1 MSRHSASANS
11 QVSSQAFSQAT
22 SPSSGDSSTGTTSG
36 GRALKA
42 VLRVTLRSFRSH
54 LGRLVLTVCAV
65 AVAVSFLTGSQMLS
79 GVLNG
84 TVSTMM
90 SSEYEGV
97 PVVVRPAEG
106 HPSLAPDSATV
117 VGELPEVDRV
127 NINDRRSVLV
137 TAADGTTVDSGKDHI
152 HVVPWYPPE
161 QAVGSSTESGGP
173 GPAPGEALVSEGAA
187 RGGLAVGSLVHV
199 NDGSEDYDLTV
210 TGTIPDSDDKSTDTG
225 IELAVNLDD
234 YTARYAESGLP
245 ALLVTPAPGAET
257 QETMDAIGAALDSPE
272 RGLPDVRTG
281 EELVDESQDATES
294 ALGFVRYLLYAFA
307 GVALLAALFTIVN
320 TFQMTVARRNRE
332 IALLRSLGVSRRQ
345 VTGSVLGE
353 ALLCGVVGSGL
364 GVLLGVG
371 AVHVLLRAVRSMSD
385 TVDVSAPEVTG
396 ATIVVPLVVGTVVT
410 LLGGVLPARK
420 AGRVAPLE
428 ALRQAEAPQQRTSPW
443 RTVAG
448 IAVIIAGAVLC
459 SVALSLDA
467 DTTTRASLAGAGAVV
482 GFLGVY
488 LASPA
493 ILGAVTGLFNRLPHR
508 RPAVRLATAQV
519 SRTPARSAGT
529 AFALTL
535 GLSLTTVT
543 GMLGASVVN
552 AVEETVTT
560 EVTAD
565 LVVGAADGLTVD
577 PVPGTATDA
586 VRETPG
592 VGSVYTVGKAPVVV
606 GAAEDGVNLV
616 SVSNG
621 DPTTAVEVGE
631 VTGNLDLSSGEG
643 LTMSASFAADHGLQI
658 GDLVE
663 VGVPG
668 QTFTSWIPLQG
679 TYGHS
684 RLLGD
689 VVVSST
695 AFWRLA
701 PGDRGLGGHRTLAVA
716 VTGDGSVDTDTLR
729 ERLEDATA
737 SSPSVGVQTPAE
749 FAGRQTD
756 LIDRIIAVVYALSA
770 LAVIVAVLGVANT
783 LALSVAERR
792 REIGMLRAVGATR
805 GLIRRTITVEA
816 VLTSVYGAVVG
827 VLAGLGAG
835 FAVLGVLGDVGL
847 TSVIVPWAVVAG
859 VLVGSVVVGVVSALA
874 PAVRA
879 ARTPPL
885 DAVAE

>member
-1 MSRHSASANS
+1 M
-11 QVSSQAFSQAT
+11 
-22 SPSSGDSSTGTTSG
+22 
-36 GRALKA
+36 A

-54 LGRLVLTVCAV
+54 LGRLILTVSAV

-97 PVVVRPAEG
+97 PLVVRPAEG
-106 HPSLAPDSATV
+106 HPSLAPDSPTV

-127 NINDRRSVLV
+127 NIDDRRSVLV
-137 TAADGTTVDSGKDHI
+137 TAADGSAVDSGRDRI
-152 HVVPWYPPE
+152 HVVPWYSPE
-161 QAVGSSTESGGP
+161 DAVGPAASDGSP
-173 GPAPGEALVSEGAA
+173 GPAPGEVLVSENAA

-210 TGTIPDSDDKSTDTG
+210 AGTTPDTEQRSTGTG
-225 IELAVNLDD
+225 IELAVNLGDF
-234 YTARYAESGLP
+234 TARYAESGLP
-245 ALLVTPAPGAET
+245 ALLVEPSPEADT
-257 QETMDAIGAALDSPE
+257 QETMDAIGAALDSPD

-281 EELVDESQDATES
+281 DELVEESQDATES

-320 TFQMTVARRNRE
+320 TFQMTVARRHRD

-353 ALLCGVVGSGL
+353 ALLCGIVGSGF

-371 AVHVLLRAVRSMSD
+371 AVNALLRVMRSMSD
-385 TVDVSAPEVTG
+385 SVDIATPEVSTV
-396 ATIVVPLVVGTVVT
+396 TIVIPLIVGTVVT
-410 LLGGVLPARK
+410 LLGGLLPARK
-420 AGRVAPLE
+420 AGHVAPLE
-428 ALRQAEAPQQRTSPW
+428 ALRQADAPQQRTAPW
-443 RTVAG
+443 RVVDGAVVIAVG
-448 IAVIIAGAVLC
+448 IALC
-459 SVALSLDA
+459 GIALSRDA
-467 DTTTRASLAGAGAVV
+467 AVTSSRASLAGTGAVT

-493 ILGAVTGLFNRLPHR
+493 ILGAVTRVLNCLPHR
-508 RPAVRLATAQV
+508 RPAERLATAQV

-565 LVVGAADGLTVD
+565 LVVGAVDGLTGD
-577 PVPGTATDA
+577 PVPGTASAA

-592 VGSVYTVGKAPVVV
+592 VGSVYSVGKAPVVV
-606 GAAEDGVNLV
+606 GTAEDGVNLV
-616 SVSNG
+616 SVSKG
-621 DPTTAVEVGE
+621 DPTTALDVGE
-631 VTGNLDLSSGEG
+631 VTGDLDLSSGEG
-643 LTMSASFAADHGLQI
+643 LTMSASFAEKHGLQI

-668 QTFTSWIPLQG
+668 QSFTSWLPLQG

-716 VTGDGSVDTDTLR
+716 VTGNGSVDTDTLR
-729 ERLEDATA
+729 EQLEDATA
-737 SSPSVGVQTPAE
+737 SSPSVVVQTPAE
-749 FAGRQTD
+749 FAGRQTE

-792 REIGMLRAVGATR
+792 REIGMLRAIGATR

-816 VLTSVYGAVVG
+816 VMTSFYGAVVG
-827 VLAGLGAG
+827 VLTGLGAG

-847 TSVIVPWAVVAG
+847 TTVIVPWAVVAG

-879 ARTPPL
+879 AKTPPL

>member
-1 MSRHSASANS
+1 M
-11 QVSSQAFSQAT
+11 
-22 SPSSGDSSTGTTSG
+22 
-36 GRALKA
+36 A

-54 LGRLVLTVCAV
+54 LGRLILTVSAV

-97 PVVVRPAEG
+97 PLVVRPAEG
-106 HPSLAPDSATV
+106 HPSLAPDSPTV

-127 NINDRRSVLV
+127 NIDDRRSVLI
-137 TAADGTTVDSGKDHI
+137 TAADGSAVDSGRDRI
-152 HVVPWYPPE
+152 HVVPWYSPE
-161 QAVGSSTESGGP
+161 DAVGPAASDGSP
-173 GPAPGEALVSEGAA
+173 GPAPGEVLVSENAA

-210 TGTIPDSDDKSTDTG
+210 AGTTPDTEQRSTGTG
-225 IELAVNLDD
+225 IELAVNLGDF
-234 YTARYAESGLP
+234 TARYAESGLP
-245 ALLVTPAPGAET
+245 ALLVEPSPEADT
-257 QETMDAIGAALDSPE
+257 QETMDAIGAALDSPD

-281 EELVDESQDATES
+281 DELVEESQDATES

-320 TFQMTVARRNRE
+320 TFQMTVARRHRD

-353 ALLCGVVGSGL
+353 ALLCGIVGSGF

-371 AVHVLLRAVRSMSD
+371 AVNALLRVMRSMSD
-385 TVDVSAPEVTG
+385 SVDIATPEVSTV
-396 ATIVVPLVVGTVVT
+396 TIVIPLIVGTVVT
-410 LLGGVLPARK
+410 LLGGLLPARK
-420 AGRVAPLE
+420 AGHVAPLE
-428 ALRQAEAPQQRTSPW
+428 ALRQADAPQQRTAPW
-443 RTVAG
+443 RV
-448 IAVIIAGAVLC
+448 VAGAVVIAVGIALC
-459 SVALSLDA
+459 GIALSRDAA
-467 DTTTRASLAGAGAVV
+467 DTSSRASLAGTGAVT

-493 ILGAVTGLFNRLPHR
+493 ILGAVTRVLNCLPHR
-508 RPAVRLATAQV
+508 RPAERLATAQV

-565 LVVGAADGLTVD
+565 LVVGAVDGLTGD
-577 PVPGTATDA
+577 PVPGTASAA

-592 VGSVYTVGKAPVVV
+592 VGSVYSVGKAPVVV
-606 GAAEDGVNLV
+606 GTAEDGVNLV
-616 SVSNG
+616 SVSKG
-621 DPTTAVEVGE
+621 DPTTALDVGE
-631 VTGNLDLSSGEG
+631 VTGDLDLSSGEG
-643 LTMSASFAADHGLQI
+643 LTMSASFAEKHGLQI

-668 QTFTSWIPLQG
+668 QSFTSWLPLQG

-716 VTGDGSVDTDTLR
+716 VTGNGSVDTDTLR
-729 ERLEDATA
+729 EQLEDATA
-737 SSPSVGVQTPAE
+737 SSPSVVVQTPAE
-749 FAGRQTD
+749 FAGRQTE

-792 REIGMLRAVGATR
+792 REIGMLRAIGATR

-816 VLTSVYGAVVG
+816 VMTSFYGAVVG
-827 VLAGLGAG
+827 VLTGLGAG

-847 TSVIVPWAVVAG
+847 TTVIVPWAVVAG

-879 ARTPPL
+879 AKTPPL

>member
-1 MSRHSASANS
+1 M
-11 QVSSQAFSQAT
+11 
-22 SPSSGDSSTGTTSG
+22 
-36 GRALKA
+36 A

-54 LGRLVLTVCAV
+54 LGRLILTVSAV

-97 PVVVRPAEG
+97 PLVVRPAEG
-106 HPSLAPDSATV
+106 HPSLAPDSPTV

-127 NINDRRSVLV
+127 NIDDRRSVLV
-137 TAADGTTVDSGKDHI
+137 TAADGSAVDSGKDRI
-152 HVVPWYPPE
+152 HVVPWYSPE
-161 QAVGSSTESGGP
+161 DAVGPAASDGSP
-173 GPAPGEALVSEGAA
+173 GPAPGEVLVSENAA

-210 TGTIPDSDDKSTDTG
+210 AGTTPDTEQRSTGTG
-225 IELAVNLDD
+225 IELAVNLGDF
-234 YTARYAESGLP
+234 TARYAESGLP
-245 ALLVTPAPGAET
+245 ALLVEPSPDADT
-257 QETMDAIGAALDSPE
+257 QETMDAIGAALDSPD

-281 EELVDESQDATES
+281 DELVEESQDATES

-320 TFQMTVARRNRE
+320 TFQMTVARRHRD

-353 ALLCGVVGSGL
+353 ALLCGIVGSGF

-371 AVHVLLRAVRSMSD
+371 AVNALLRVMRSMSD
-385 TVDVSAPEVTG
+385 SVDIATPEVSTV
-396 ATIVVPLVVGTVVT
+396 TIVIPLIVGTVVT
-410 LLGGVLPARK
+410 LLGGLLPARK
-420 AGRVAPLE
+420 AGHVAPLE
-428 ALRQAEAPQQRTSPW
+428 ALRQADAPQQRTAPW
-443 RTVAG
+443 RV
-448 IAVIIAGAVLC
+448 VAGAVVLAVGIALC
-459 SVALSLDA
+459 GIALSRDA
-467 DTTTRASLAGAGAVV
+467 AVTSSRASLAGTGAVT

-493 ILGAVTGLFNRLPHR
+493 ILGAVTRVLNCLPHR
-508 RPAVRLATAQV
+508 RPAERLATAQV

-552 AVEETVTT
+552 AVEETVNT

-565 LVVGAADGLTVD
+565 LVVGAVDGLTGD
-577 PVPGTATDA
+577 PVPGTASAA

-592 VGSVYTVGKAPVVV
+592 VGSVYSVGKAPVVV
-606 GAAEDGVNLV
+606 GTAEDGVNLV
-616 SVSNG
+616 SVSKG
-621 DPTTAVEVGE
+621 DPTTALDVGE
-631 VTGNLDLSSGEG
+631 VTGDLDLSSGEG
-643 LTMSASFAADHGLQI
+643 LTMSASFAEKHGLQI

-668 QTFTSWIPLQG
+668 QSFTSWLPLQG

-716 VTGDGSVDTDTLR
+716 VTGNGSVDTDTLR
-729 ERLEDATA
+729 EQLEDATA
-737 SSPSVGVQTPAE
+737 SSPSVVVQTPAE
-749 FAGRQTD
+749 FAGRQTE

-792 REIGMLRAVGATR
+792 REIGMLRAIGATR

-816 VLTSVYGAVVG
+816 VMTSFYGAVVG
-827 VLAGLGAG
+827 VLTGLGAG

-847 TSVIVPWAVVAG
+847 TTVIVPWVVVAG

-879 ARTPPL
+879 AKTPPL

>member
-1 MSRHSASANS
+1 M
-11 QVSSQAFSQAT
+11 
-22 SPSSGDSSTGTTSG
+22 
-36 GRALKA
+36 
-42 VLRVTLRSFRSH
+42 RSFRSH

-106 HPSLAPDSATV
+106 HPSLAPDSAAV
-117 VGELPEVDRV
+117 VGDLPEVDRV

-137 TAADGTTVDSGKDHI
+137 SAADGTTVDSGKDHI

-161 QAVGSSTESGGP
+161 QTVGKSTERGGP

-187 RGGLAVGSLVHV
+187 GGALAVGSLVHV

-210 TGTIPDSDDKSTDTG
+210 TGTIPDSDDKSADTG

-371 AVHVLLRAVRSMSD
+371 AAHVLLRAVRSMSD
-385 TVDVSAPEVTG
+385 TVDVYTPGVTG

-448 IAVIIAGAVLC
+448 IAVNIAGAVLC
-459 SVALSLDA
+459 SVALSRDGA
-467 DTTTRASLAGAGAVV
+467 DTTTRACLAGAGAVV

-493 ILGAVTGLFNRLPHR
+493 ILGAVTGLLNLLPHR

-560 EVTAD
+560 EVAAD
-565 LVVGAADGLTVD
+565 LVVGAADGLTGD
-577 PVPGTATDA
+577 PVPGTGTDA

-621 DPTTAVEVGE
+621 DPTTALDVGE

-668 QTFTSWIPLQG
+668 QTFTTRLPLQG

-729 ERLEDATA
+729 ERLEDATG
-737 SSPSVGVQTPAE
+737 SSPSVAVQTPAE

-792 REIGMLRAVGATR
+792 HEIGMLRAVGATR

>member
-1 MSRHSASANS
+1 M
-11 QVSSQAFSQAT
+11 
-22 SPSSGDSSTGTTSG
+22 
-36 GRALKA
+36 A

-54 LGRLVLTVCAV
+54 LGRLILTVSAV

-97 PVVVRPAEG
+97 PLVVRPAEG
-106 HPSLAPDSATV
+106 HPSLAPDSPTV

-127 NINDRRSVLV
+127 NIDDRRSVLV
-137 TAADGTTVDSGKDHI
+137 TAADGSAVDSGRDRI
-152 HVVPWYPPE
+152 HVVPWYSPE
-161 QAVGSSTESGGP
+161 DAVGPAASDGSP
-173 GPAPGEALVSEGAA
+173 GPAPGEVLVSENAA

-210 TGTIPDSDDKSTDTG
+210 AGTTPDTEQRSTGTG
-225 IELAVNLDD
+225 IELAVNLGDF
-234 YTARYAESGLP
+234 TARYAESGLP
-245 ALLVTPAPGAET
+245 ALLVEPSPDADT
-257 QETMDAIGAALDSPE
+257 QETMDAIGAALDSPD

-281 EELVDESQDATES
+281 DELVEESQDATES

-320 TFQMTVARRNRE
+320 TFKMTVARRHRD

-353 ALLCGVVGSGL
+353 ALLCGIVGSGF

-371 AVHVLLRAVRSMSD
+371 AVNALLRVMRSMSD
-385 TVDVSAPEVTG
+385 SVDIATPEVSTV
-396 ATIVVPLVVGTVVT
+396 TIVIPLIVGTVVT
-410 LLGGVLPARK
+410 LLGGLLPARK
-420 AGRVAPLE
+420 AGHVAPLE
-428 ALRQAEAPQQRTSPW
+428 ALRRADAPQQRTAPW
-443 RTVAG
+443 RV
-448 IAVIIAGAVLC
+448 VAGAVVLAVGIALC
-459 SVALSLDA
+459 GIALSRDA
-467 DTTTRASLAGAGAVV
+467 AVTSSRASLAGTGAVT

-493 ILGAVTGLFNRLPHR
+493 ILGAVTRVLNCLPHR
-508 RPAVRLATAQV
+508 RPAERLATAQV

-565 LVVGAADGLTVD
+565 LVVGAVDGLTGD
-577 PVPGTATDA
+577 PVPGTASAA

-592 VGSVYTVGKAPVVV
+592 VGSVYSVGKAPVVV
-606 GAAEDGVNLV
+606 GTAEDGVNLV
-616 SVSNG
+616 SVSKG
-621 DPTTAVEVGE
+621 DPTTALDVGE
-631 VTGNLDLSSGEG
+631 VTGDLDLSSGEG
-643 LTMSASFAADHGLQI
+643 LTMSASFAEKHGLQI

-668 QTFTSWIPLQG
+668 QSFTSWLPLQG

-716 VTGDGSVDTDTLR
+716 VTGNGSVDTDTLR
-729 ERLEDATA
+729 EQLEDATA
-737 SSPSVGVQTPAE
+737 SSPSVVVQTPAE
-749 FAGRQTD
+749 FAGRQTE

-792 REIGMLRAVGATR
+792 REIGMLRAIGATR

-816 VLTSVYGAVVG
+816 VMTSFYGAVVG
-827 VLAGLGAG
+827 VLTGLGAG

-847 TSVIVPWAVVAG
+847 TTVIVPWAVVAG

-879 ARTPPL
+879 AKTPPL

>member
-1 MSRHSASANS
+1 M
-11 QVSSQAFSQAT
+11 
-22 SPSSGDSSTGTTSG
+22 
-36 GRALKA
+36 
-42 VLRVTLRSFRSH
+42 RSFRSH

-106 HPSLAPDSATV
+106 HPSLAPDSAAV
-117 VGELPEVDRV
+117 VGDLPEVDRV

-137 TAADGTTVDSGKDHI
+137 SAADGTTVDSGKDHI

-161 QAVGSSTESGGP
+161 QTVGKSTERGGP

-187 RGGLAVGSLVHV
+187 GGALAVGSLVHV

-210 TGTIPDSDDKSTDTG
+210 TGTIPDSDDKSADTG

-371 AVHVLLRAVRSMSD
+371 AAHVLLRAVRSMSD
-385 TVDVSAPEVTG
+385 TVDVYTPGVTG

-448 IAVIIAGAVLC
+448 IAVNIAGAVLC
-459 SVALSLDA
+459 SVALSRDGA
-467 DTTTRASLAGAGAVV
+467 DTTTRACLAGAGAVV

-493 ILGAVTGLFNRLPHR
+493 ILGAVTGLLNLLPHR

-560 EVTAD
+560 EVAAD
-565 LVVGAADGLTVD
+565 LVVGAADGLTGD
-577 PVPGTATDA
+577 PVPGTGTDA

-621 DPTTAVEVGE
+621 DPTTALDVGE

-668 QTFTSWIPLQG
+668 QTFTTRLPLQG

-729 ERLEDATA
+729 ERLEDATGVL
-737 SSPSVGVQTPAE
+737 PVGGGADPGGVRGAPDRPHRPDHRGGLCPVR
-749 FAGRQTD
+749 AGRDCRGAGGGQHSRPVRRRATPRDRHAAGGRGNPGTHPPDHHRRSGAD
-756 LIDRIIAVVYALSA
+756 LGLRCGGGGSRRTRGGVRRPRRPRGRRSDERHRPLGGGGRGAGGICGGGSGVCPGTGGAGGADATAGRGG
-770 LAVIVAVLGVANT
+770 GVA
-783 LALSVAERR
+783 
-792 REIGMLRAVGATR
+792 G
-805 GLIRRTITVEA
+805 
-816 VLTSVYGAVVG
+816 
-827 VLAGLGAG
+827 
-835 FAVLGVLGDVGL
+835 
-847 TSVIVPWAVVAG
+847 
-859 VLVGSVVVGVVSALA
+859 
-874 PAVRA
+874 
-879 ARTPPL
+879 
-885 DAVAE
+885 

>member
-1 MSRHSASANS
+1 MSRHSASA
-11 QVSSQAFSQAT
+11 SSQASSHPT
-22 SPSSGDSSTGTTSG
+22 SPSPGGSTGPTSG
-36 GRALKA
+36 GRALTA
-42 VLRVTLRSFRSH
+42 ILRVTLRSFRSH
-54 LGRLVLTVCAV
+54 LGRLILTVCAV

-106 HPSLAPDSATV
+106 HPSLAPESATV
-117 VGELPEVDRV
+117 VGALAEVDRV
-127 NINDRRSVLV
+127 NINDRRSVVV
-137 TAADGTTVDSGKDHI
+137 TAEDGTPVDRGKDRI

-161 QAVGSSTESGGP
+161 QALAASTESSGP
-173 GPAPGEALVSEGAA
+173 GPAPGEALVSGSAA
-187 RGGLAVGSLVHV
+187 RGGLSVGSLVHV
-199 NDGSEDYDLTV
+199 NDGSEDYELTV
-210 TGTIPDSDDKSTDTG
+210 TGTVPDSDDKSTDTG

-245 ALLVTPAPGAET
+245 ALLVAPAPGAET

-332 IALLRSLGVSRRQ
+332 IALLRSLGVTRRQ

-353 ALLCGVVGSGL
+353 ALLCGVVGSGT

-371 AVHVLLRAVRSMSD
+371 AVDVLLRAVHSMSD
-385 TVDVSAPEVTG
+385 TVDVSTPEVTG
-396 ATIVVPLVVGTVVT
+396 ATIVAPLVVGTVVT
-410 LLGGVLPARK
+410 LLGGVLPARR

-428 ALRQAEAPQQRTSPW
+428 ALRQAEAPQQRTSPS

-448 IAVIIAGAVLC
+448 VAVIIAGAVLC
-459 SVALSLDA
+459 SVALTRDGA
-467 DTTTRASLAGAGAVV
+467 DTTSRASLAGAGAVA

-488 LASPA
+488 LVSPA
-493 ILGAVTGLFNRLPHR
+493 ILAALTRLLNRLPHR

-565 LVVGAADGLTVD
+565 LVVGAADGLTGD
-577 PVPGTATDA
+577 PVPGTATAA

-606 GAAEDGVNLV
+606 GTAEDGVNLV
-616 SVSNG
+616 SVSG
-621 DPTTAVEVGE
+621 DDPTAALDVGE
-631 VTGNLDLSSGEG
+631 VTGDLGLSPGEG
-643 LTMSASFAADHGLQI
+643 LTMSAPFAADHGLQI

-668 QTFTSWIPLQG
+668 QTFTTWLPLQG

-737 SSPSVGVQTPAE
+737 SSPSVAVQTPAE
-749 FAGRQTD
+749 FAGRQTE

-783 LALSVAERR
+783 LALSVAERG

-847 TSVIVPWAVVAG
+847 TTVIVPWTVVAG